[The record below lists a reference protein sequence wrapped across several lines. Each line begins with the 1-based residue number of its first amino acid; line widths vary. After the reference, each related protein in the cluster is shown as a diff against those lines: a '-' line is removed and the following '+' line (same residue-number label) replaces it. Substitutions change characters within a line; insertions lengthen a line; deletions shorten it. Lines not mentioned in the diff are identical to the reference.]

1 MPDPF
6 RLLNPGDSLGPG
18 DGPFNSQWHNAVTES
33 VRVTQR
39 NTAPG
44 VTAKSID
51 TDKGGERWY
60 ANISEANVDQFVAV
74 GLGDLAIPPDT
85 NGEFRERVV
94 FYTADLAA
102 DEPFGITQE
111 PVGAGELFI
120 CKTNTGPG
128 GQPPSA
134 DWVRMLGD
142 VAAYNGSTDYT
153 VGMRVSQSGS
163 DYVCIA
169 ATTGNAPP
177 NASYWVLEGTHQG
190 PWMLADSYVAGDVI
204 VVPPLGKLKV
214 SGDSPVWLD
223 VTDEDHKYAG
233 VVAGVLESVAT
244 GPLLIL
250 WREGGTG
257 EQWAVVRFDD
267 DGHPPVGFTY
277 FPGATPT
284 TWTCPDDVTEIWVEC
299 WGGGGAG
306 GRNGADDGGGGGG
319 GAYAASLLA
328 VVPGTVYTLFRG
340 AGGDTGS
347 PGAAPEDSWFSLTG
361 SIPTSS
367 AEGVLAKAGANGG
380 ATLGGAGGAAVS
392 CYGDVAWSGGDG
404 GDASGVYGGCGG
416 GSGFSNTNGEDGDD
430 GWAGFPTPKS
440 GQGSGRGGS
449 PYGNNGDGNSDAG
462 FSPGGGSSNWES
474 GAHGFIQITWGY
486 GKTVHAINLRRGLIE
501 LVGDD
506 GIEVKDHLGET
517 ILIGLSD
524 LTARWILASAPPTA
538 TPRSATNQIV
548 LDKANGIIYT
558 FNGVTWDAVIS
569 GVPSIPVPVASG
581 GTGATSFT
589 SSSLIV
595 GNGTSAL
602 SAVATT
608 RVSGGNLQIK
618 LASDSWIEFG
628 EASF

>member
-153 VGMRVSQSGS
+153 VGMRVSQAGS

-204 VVPPLGKLKV
+204 VVPPMGRLKV

-223 VTDEDHKYAG
+223 VTDAAHKRAG
-233 VVAGVLESVAT
+233 VVAGVLEST
-244 GPLLIL
+244 TDGPLLIL
-250 WREGGTG
+250 SREGGTG

-267 DGHPPVGFTY
+267 AGGVASFKTIAVSGQSNVVADSATDTLTLAAGANITLTTDATTDTVTIAATGVITSVNGENGPAITHDVGTSGTDHNISASGDTITHNIPNASLTARGVVTTTTQTIGGVKTFNDLVIASDGIDTADVY
-277 FPGATPT
+277 FPGIEKT
-284 TWTCPDDVTEIWVEC
+284 I
-299 WGGGGAG
+299 
-306 GRNGADDGGGGGG
+306 
-319 GAYAASLLA
+319 Y
-328 VVPGTVYTLFRG
+328 F
-340 AGGDTGS
+340 
-347 PGAAPEDSWFSLTG
+347 
-361 SIPTSS
+361 
-367 AEGVLAKAGANGG
+367 
-380 ATLGGAGGAAVS
+380 
-392 CYGDVAWSGGDG
+392 
-404 GDASGVYGGCGG
+404 G
-416 GSGFSNTNGEDGDD
+416 GSGLTSPDGTLPLISAALVTGSAGLIPRPTSLSTGPLNLADCAYCVWITSAGPESPTLMPGLVSQCFGAYDYFSLN
-430 GWAGFPTPKS
+430 
-440 GQGSGRGGS
+440 
-449 PYGNNGDGNSDAG
+449 
-462 FSPGGGSSNWES
+462 GGGWVS
-474 GAHGFIQITWGY
+474 GSHGVDAIGNIFVGGICVSPRTSTL
-486 GKTVHAINLRRGLIE
+486 TVS
-501 LVGDD
+501 V
-506 GIEVKDHLGET
+506 
-517 ILIGLSD
+517 
-524 LTARWILASAPPTA
+524 
-538 TPRSATNQIV
+538 
-548 LDKANGIIYT
+548 
-558 FNGVTWDAVIS
+558 
-569 GVPSIPVPVASG
+569 G

-589 SSSLIV
+589 SGSLIV
-595 GNGTSAL
+595 GAGTGAL
-602 SAVATT
+602 SSVATT
-608 RVSGGNLQIK
+608 RVSGGNLQLK

-628 EASF
+628 EASY